1 MFTYPQDE
9 CFFAIAK
16 TFLTSIIASSHL
28 PRSQSAAARV
38 RIKGGYSTIFGDSD
52 AFKASSGLP
61 TARRHEHNTAK
72 APGVIG

>member
-28 PRSQSAAARV
+28 PGHIVLQHELDKVGTGA
-38 RIKGGYSTIFGDSD
+38 IFGDSD
-52 AFKASSGLP
+52 AFKTSSHLP
-61 TARRHEHNTAK
+61 TA
-72 APGVIG
+72 